1 MNPYN
6 HRLTLT
12 LFGDFDQHVKIK
24 KEIVES
30 CDESFDSRLALF
42 GDFDHHVNIK
52 KQNCRIM

>member
-6 HRLTLT
+6 HRLT

-30 CDESFDSRLALF
+30 CDESFESRLALF